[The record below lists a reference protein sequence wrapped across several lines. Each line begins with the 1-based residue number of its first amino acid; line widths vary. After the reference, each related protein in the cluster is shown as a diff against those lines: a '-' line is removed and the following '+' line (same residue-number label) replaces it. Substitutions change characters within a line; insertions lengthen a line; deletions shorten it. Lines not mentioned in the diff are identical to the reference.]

1 MKKKVRIYKAA
12 DGKGKV
18 MNPTSKWMA
27 QIGGQQQN
35 PQAQQQAMLQQ
46 IYQYITQQLLDGTDP
61 ETLYY
66 DLVEQGLDQQSA
78 GMLVEKVVEDL
89 GVAQQQQA
97 APQEPTTGEIITE
110 AASNLS
116 DDMTMT
122 QEEEQMQDQMVE
134 DPYTYNEAEQ
144 YMEEEPMMQTGGEQA
159 ILEDLMSKYVPAED
173 QNLDVNRGLNALLGD
188 YIQMPSYNQ
197 VVFPNMSDYMIDYK
211 PVSELKKGGKVSK
224 KKAVKEIL
232 SYFEEGGDVEND
244 KIGRGNMMDTATDD
258 VARKKE
264 GFLNSVKK
272 EAKTAKAEELYN
284 MMQNS
289 SDPQMQQTAMQFS
302 PEFMQG
308 GGYIDAENPDLYK
321 FIYGGDEVA
330 PYYEADFLP
339 EAQTGEEVRKATI
352 NYIPQ
357 RRTVPGGAFRS
368 LFPFNPVRSVRY
380 IPFTYNTG
388 TMPIEIPL
396 DQKGLKELY
405 RDMRRGSFDRKE
417 KTSKERLTKEER
429 QTARQNRREA
439 RQEAKDNQLQT
450 QAPFGARL
458 IGWKGTRRPNRFEP
472 EYFDVYDNKYN
483 YNTFL
488 VPKTPQDLVLSEN
501 ELSDIQPEQGYYPS
515 KNMLRN
521 IISKFAFSQ
530 GGYLPKAQ
538 FDNSQVGSPI
548 DIGLSPN
555 GTQAIEGLGRSS
567 LTPEILGGQG
577 TPLGINKKGFGIVKE
592 TTTDPEAGVMAV
604 DTALNAIAGLA
615 ERFQTPKP
623 RQFYGDD
630 ISNVTSAYNTG
641 TWDLSGLFRPD
652 QAGFKGVVKY
662 GGNLPQ
668 AQKGINIPPGAPTLD
683 YQEFPDGDSDQEYY
697 EYLKTKPR
705 VTDPTRWT
713 PEEKEWWDLRN
724 RYEIEKGNYDK
735 VVPTSMPGQQPA
747 LKEDID
753 QYNRQFNRRL
763 MQRMDWQDDLQK
775 GTEYLRTNPCW
786 PLADGR
792 CVPFNEMLQTTRTG
806 GVAYQEGGETYMSEE
821 QIREFLA
828 NGGEL
833 EFI

>member
-1 MKKKVRIYKAA
+1 MKKRVRIYKAA

-89 GVAQQQQA
+89 GVAQQQQQA
-97 APQEPTTGEIITE
+97 TPQEPTTGEIITE

-122 QEEEQMQDQMVE
+122 QEEEQMEDQMVE
-134 DPYTYNEAEQ
+134 DPYTYDEAEQ

-188 YIQMPSYNQ
+188 YVQMPSYNQ

-272 EAKTAKAEELYN
+272 EAKTAKAEELYD

-289 SDPQMQQTAMQFS
+289 SDPQMRQTAMQFS
-302 PEFMQG
+302 PEFMQVG
-308 GGYIDAENPDLYK
+308 GSIDVENPDLYK
-321 FIYGGDEVA
+321 FIYGGDEGA

-339 EAQTGEEVRKATI
+339 EAQTGQEIRKATI

-368 LFPFNPVRSVRY
+368 LFPFNPIRSVRY
-380 IPFTYNTG
+380 TPFTFTLDDLNQ
-388 TMPIEIPL
+388 IPL
-396 DQKGLKELY
+396 TQKNLKRIY
-405 RDMRRGSFDRKE
+405 KGKGIDVKE
-417 KTSKERLTKEER
+417 KRQHLTKEER
-429 QTARQNRREA
+429 Q
-439 RQEAKDNQLQT
+439 AKKDSKIQT
-450 QAPFGARL
+450 RAPFYRPP
-458 IGWKGTRRPNRFEP
+458 GWKGTTRPNRFAQE
-472 EYFDVYDNKYN
+472 EFDVYDPRFAYTEGPLRPESLDASMLPEE
-483 YNTFL
+483 YRF
-488 VPKTPQDLVLSEN
+488 V
-501 ELSDIQPEQGYYPS
+501 QPEQEYLDS
-515 KNMLRN
+515 KNWLRDFIKN
-521 IISKFAFSQ
+521 TYFAK

-538 FDNSQVGSPI
+538 FENSQVGSITLDNPWSIDQSWSNPI
-548 DIGLSPN
+548 TGQSP
-555 GTQAIEGLGRSS
+555 GVTYSS
-567 LTPEILGGQG
+567 ETGEYENDLLADYNSKKDP
-577 TPLGINKKGFGIVKE
+577 NKQMFGILKE
-592 TTTDPEAGVMAV
+592 TTTDPEAGVMAF
-604 DTALNAIAGLA
+604 DTALNAATGFA

-623 RQFYGDD
+623 KQFYGED
-630 ISNVTSAYNTG
+630 IASSPSKKYNLG
-641 TWDLSGLFRPD
+641 TWDVNSGLFRPD
-652 QAGFKGVVKY
+652 ETGFQGVV
-662 GGNLPQ
+662 
-668 AQKGINIPPGAPTLD
+668 QKGGSI
-683 YQEFPDGDSDQEYY
+683 
-697 EYLKTKPR
+697 
-705 VTDPTRWT
+705 
-713 PEEKEWWDLRN
+713 
-724 RYEIEKGNYDK
+724 
-735 VVPTSMPGQQPA
+735 
-747 LKEDID
+747 
-753 QYNRQFNRRL
+753 
-763 MQRMDWQDDLQK
+763 
-775 GTEYLRTNPCW
+775 
-786 PLADGR
+786 
-792 CVPFNEMLQTTRTG
+792 
-806 GVAYQEGGETYMSEE
+806 YQEGGETYMSEE
-821 QIREFLA
+821 QIRDFIA
-828 NGGEL
+828 NGGEI

>member
-12 DGKGKV
+12 DGRGKV

-89 GVAQQQQA
+89 GVAQQQQQA
-97 APQEPTTGEIITE
+97 TPQEPTTGEIITE

-122 QEEEQMQDQMVE
+122 QEEEQMEDQMVE
-134 DPYTYNEAEQ
+134 DPYTYDEAEQ

-173 QNLDVNRGLNALLGD
+173 QNLDVSRGLNALLGD

-272 EAKTAKAEELYN
+272 EAKSAKAEELYD

-289 SDPQMQQTAMQFS
+289 SDPQMRQTAMQFS
-302 PEFMQG
+302 PEFMQVG
-308 GGYIDAENPDLYK
+308 GSIDVENPDLYK
-321 FIYGGDEVA
+321 FIYGGDEGA

-368 LFPFNPVRSVRY
+368 LFPFNPIRSVRY

-396 DQKGLKELY
+396 DQRGLKDLY
-405 RDMRRGSFDRKE
+405 RDMRRGSFGRKE
-417 KTSKERLTKEER
+417 KTSKEKTS
-429 QTARQNRREA
+429 
-439 RQEAKDNQLQT
+439 KDNKVRTRSPFLSPT
-450 QAPFGARL
+450 Q
-458 IGWKGTRRPNRFEP
+458 GWKGTRRRAKFEP
-472 EYFDVYDNKYN
+472 EYFDVYDYDYN
-483 YNTFL
+483 YGY
-488 VPKTPQDLVLSEN
+488 DLIPGKPNIVLPEN
-501 ELSDIQPEQGYYPS
+501 ELPNVQPESINYI
-515 KNMLRN
+515 N
-521 IISKFAFSQ
+521 IPEGAPTYMQ

-538 FDNSQVGSPI
+538 VNNSQVGSPI
-548 DIGLSPN
+548 DIGLSPD

-567 LTPEILGGQG
+567 LTPEILDDKDMPSRDMSNDPIQYEANEYMGGEG
-577 TPLGINKKGFGIVKE
+577 TPLGINKKGFGIIKE

-623 RQFYGDD
+623 KQFYGDD

-641 TWDLSGLFRPD
+641 TWDLNSGLFRPD
-652 QAGFKGVVKY
+652 QAGFTGVV
-662 GGNLPQ
+662 
-668 AQKGINIPPGAPTLD
+668 QK
-683 YQEFPDGDSDQEYY
+683 
-697 EYLKTKPR
+697 
-705 VTDPTRWT
+705 
-713 PEEKEWWDLRN
+713 
-724 RYEIEKGNYDK
+724 
-735 VVPTSMPGQQPA
+735 
-747 LKEDID
+747 
-753 QYNRQFNRRL
+753 
-763 MQRMDWQDDLQK
+763 
-775 GTEYLRTNPCW
+775 
-786 PLADGR
+786 
-792 CVPFNEMLQTTRTG
+792 G

>member
-12 DGKGKV
+12 DGRGKV

-89 GVAQQQQA
+89 GVAQQQQQVT
-97 APQEPTTGEIITE
+97 PQEPTTGEIITE

-122 QEEEQMQDQMVE
+122 QEEEQMEDQMVE
-134 DPYTYNEAEQ
+134 DPYTYDEAEQ

-159 ILEDLMSKYVPAED
+159 ILEDLMSKYVAAED
-173 QNLDVNRGLNALLGD
+173 QNLDISRGLNAMLGD

-264 GFLNSVKK
+264 GFLNSVKQ
-272 EAKTAKAEELYN
+272 EAKTVKAEELYD

-289 SDPQMQQTAMQFS
+289 SDPQMRQTAMQFS

-308 GGYIDAENPDLYK
+308 GGSIDVENPNLYK
-321 FIYGGDEVA
+321 FIYGGDDVT

-339 EAQTGEEVRKATI
+339 EAKTGEEVRKATI

-368 LFPFNPVRSVRY
+368 LFPFNPIRSVRY
-380 IPFTYNTG
+380 IPFTYNVG

-396 DQKGLKELY
+396 DQRGLKDLY
-405 RDMRRGSFDRKE
+405 RDMRRGSFGRKE

-429 QTARQNRREA
+429 QERREA
-439 RQEAKDNQLQT
+439 RQEAKDNKVRTRSPFLSPT
-450 QAPFGARL
+450 Q
-458 IGWKGTRRPNRFEP
+458 GWKGTRRRAQFEP
-472 EYFDVYDNKYN
+472 EYFDVYDYDYN
-483 YNTFL
+483 YGY
-488 VPKTPQDLVLSEN
+488 DLIPGKPDIVLPED
-501 ELSDIQPEQGYYPS
+501 ELPYVQPESINYI
-515 KNMLRN
+515 N
-521 IISKFAFSQ
+521 IPEGAPTYTQ

-538 FDNSQVGSPI
+538 VDNSQVGSPI
-548 DIGLSPN
+548 DQDDSWEIDSLP
-555 GTQAIEGLGRSS
+555 LRSVEPTMS
-567 LTPEILGGQG
+567 KLN
-577 TPLGINKKGFGIVKE
+577 PLNSKKKKKGFGIIKE

-623 RQFYGDD
+623 KQFYGDD

-641 TWDLSGLFRPD
+641 TWDLNSGLFRPD
-652 QAGFKGVVKY
+652 QAGFTGVVQK
-662 GGNLPQ
+662 GGFLPQ
-668 AQKGINIPPGAPTLD
+668 AQGGINVPPGAPTLD
-683 YQEFPDGDSDQEYY
+683 YKEFPDGDSDREYY
-697 EYLKTKPR
+697 EYLQKKPR
-705 VTDPTRWT
+705 ITNPNQWT

-735 VVPTSMPGQQPA
+735 VLPTSMPGQQPA
-747 LKEDID
+747 TKEDID

-763 MQRMDWQDDLQK
+763 MQRMDWQDNLED
-775 GTEYLRTNPCW
+775 GIEYLRTNPCF

-792 CVPFNEMLQTTRTG
+792 CVPFNEMVQTTRKG
-806 GVAYQEGGETYMSEE
+806 GVTYQEGGETYMSEE